1 MNKLRY
7 KRVLLFLITSSIIF
21 FSFKIDEKVKGWF
34 LAGSSPSDYEI
45 GIIEDKARGSNVAF
59 LKSTEKKIKGFGT
72 IMQSFNSKN
81 FNGKKV
87 KLSGYIKSIE
97 VDDWAGMWMRV
108 DKEEE
113 RGVSFDNMQDRPI
126 KGTTD
131 WKKYEIILD
140 VPSESISISYGVLT
154 VGTGE
159 VLIDNFSFK
168 IVGDSEEKT
177 GRTRLEDP
185 SNTDFED

>member
-1 MNKLRY
+1 MNNSKY
-7 KRVLLFLITSSIIF
+7 KRIILFIISSSIIF

-45 GIIEDKARGSNVAF
+45 GITQEKTREGKVAF
-59 LKSTEKKIKGFGT
+59 LKSTENKIKGFGT
-72 IMQSFNSKN
+72 IMQSFDSKS

-87 KLSGYIKSIE
+87 KLSGYIKSSD
-97 VDDWAGMWMRV
+97 VKNWAGMWMRV

-113 RGVSFDNMQDRPI
+113 RAVSFDNMEDRPI

-131 WKKYEIILD
+131 WVKYEIILD
-140 VPSESISISYGVLT
+140 VPPKSKLISYGVLL

-159 VLIDNFSFK
+159 VLIDNFNFK
-168 IVGDSEEKT
+168 IVGESEEKT
-177 GRTRLEDP
+177 GRTKLEDP
-185 SNTDFED
+185 SNTDFEE